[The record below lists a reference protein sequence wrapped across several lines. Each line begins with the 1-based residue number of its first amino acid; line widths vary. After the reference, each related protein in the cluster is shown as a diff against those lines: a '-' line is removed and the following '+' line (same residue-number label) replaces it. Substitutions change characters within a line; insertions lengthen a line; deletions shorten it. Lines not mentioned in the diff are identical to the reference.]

1 MRQIIR
7 TYSELMRLETFDER
21 FDYLKLDGV
30 VGQSTFGFDRY
41 LNQKF
46 YLSEEWRQ
54 IRNFV
59 ITRDMGCDLAH
70 LDFEIINQIILIHHM
85 NPLTIEDILEK
96 SDFLLNPEYLIC
108 TTDLTH
114 KAIHYGNKDLL
125 PKGPIV
131 RFRNDQCPW
140 RH

>member
-21 FDYLKLDGV
+21 FDYLKLNGT
-30 VGQSTFGFDRY
+30 VGKSTFGFDRY

-59 ITRDMGCDLAH
+59 ITRDMGCDLACPEC
-70 LDFEIINQIILIHHM
+70 EIINQLILIHHI
-85 NPLTIEDILEK
+85 NPLTVEDIIEK

-108 TTDLTH
+108 CTDLTH

>member
-21 FDYLKLDGV
+21 FDYLKLNGT
-30 VGQSTFGFDRY
+30 VGKSTFGFDRY

-59 ITRDMGCDLAH
+59 ITRDMGCDLACPEC
-70 LDFEIINQIILIHHM
+70 EIINQLILIHHM
-85 NPLTIEDILEK
+85 NPLTVEDIIEK

-108 TTDLTH
+108 CTDLTH